1 MTMIDKSLPGITVEQ
16 AAKKLCEST
25 KRINDALPTAVEALK
40 NLSAAMER
48 LNKVREHQ
56 NDR

>member
-1 MTMIDKSLPGITVEQ
+1 MIDKSLPGITVEQ